1 MKQKLKGMALPRC
14 VAEPGRGT
22 VASRLRC
29 TDSPPTPPPPPP
41 PSCHFRYKYVVQ
53 TVIAEQRGEGMHM
66 GCRNLWDPKTDGYAQ
81 ATFQNDTLICITAAF
96 ATYLY

>member
-1 MKQKLKGMALPRC
+1 M
-14 VAEPGRGT
+14 
-22 VASRLRC
+22 
-29 TDSPPTPPPPPP
+29 
-41 PSCHFRYKYVVQ
+41 Q